1 MKGALEVMG
10 CLVREGKKTTFV
22 TVFAK
27 SREAESPAKALALGI
42 PRLVCSWKCV
52 LWTTAGTG
60 RDCC

>member
-27 SREAESPAKALALGI
+27 SREAVTSKGPCFGNPKAGLFLE
-42 PRLVCSWKCV
+42 VCAVDNC
-52 LWTTAGTG
+52 
-60 RDCC
+60 RYR